1 MNVRHAHSNDL
12 SAIVGIYNAAIPG
25 RMATADLVPVSVE
38 SRRPWFAGHSPHQYP
53 LWVTE
58 RDNRVVGW
66 LSFRPFYGRPAY
78 KATAELAI
86 YIDPEYQRQG
96 LGRFLLD
103 LAVANAPMLDLKT
116 LLAFVFAHNLASL
129 GLFEQAK
136 FQEWGYLPRIA
147 QLDGVERDLMI
158 LGHRLGSGRSPVKE
172 QSGSEFRDSAQGE
185 DGL

>member
-1 MNVRHAHSNDL
+1 MNVRHARANDL

-25 RMATADLVPVSVE
+25 RMATADVSPVSVE
-38 SRRPWFAGHSPHQYP
+38 SRYAWFSGHVPERYP

-58 RDNRVVGW
+58 RDERVVGW

-78 KATAELAI
+78 AATAELAI
-86 YIDPEYQRQG
+86 YIDPEYQGQG

-103 LAVANAPMLDLKT
+103 LAVANGPMLQLKT

-158 LGHRLGSGRSPVKE
+158 LGHRLESPSSFLPSS
-172 QSGSEFRDSAQGE
+172 QSG
-185 DGL
+185 LV

>member
-1 MNVRHAHSNDL
+1 MNVRHAHWNDL

-25 RMATADLVPVSVE
+25 RIATADLAPVSVE

-58 RDNRVVGW
+58 RDQQVVGW

-78 KATAELAI
+78 EATAELAI
-86 YIDPEYQRQG
+86 YIAPDYQGQG

-103 LAVANAPMLDLKT
+103 LAVANAPLLELKT

-129 GLFEQAK
+129 GLFERAK

-147 QLDGVERDLMI
+147 ELDGVERDLII
-158 LGHRLGSGRSPVKE
+158 LGHRLV
-172 QSGSEFRDSAQGE
+172 QG
-185 DGL
+185 DRP